1 MNQKTKSYI
10 LHSSLFIVTF
20 ITTTLA
26 GAEWT
31 YGKSILAYFVL
42 GTEYTWADFA
52 SGLPYSICFL
62 TILSCHE
69 FGHYF
74 TAIYYRIKTTL
85 PYYIPIPPI
94 LPLNIGTFGA
104 LIRIKERIISNK
116 QQFDVGIAG
125 PLAGFV
131 VAIAF
136 LIYGFVT
143 LPPPEHVFQFHPE
156 YKQYGL
162 NYAEHVYKTM
172 PEGTVDVIIGKNLL
186 FTFLEKIF
194 ADPSRMPNPHEIMHY
209 TFLFAGFLSLVFTC
223 MNLLPIGQL
232 DGGHVLYGLVG
243 YKRHRIIATTIYF
256 SLLFYTGLGY
266 IDSHT
271 PIDQLLFEIPL
282 YVFFLFMA
290 MRSLF
295 EKKRDRL
302 MYALIIFTTQYIV
315 GWLIPSIHGYSAWL
329 AFILLVGWMAG
340 VPHPPSEIELPLDS
354 NRKILGWLALAIFIL
369 CLTPEPIVIDAV
381 TTATPQPSPNA
392 IVSR

>member
-1 MNQKTKSYI
+1 MSPKIKSTI
-10 LHSSLFIVTF
+10 LHSSLFIITF
-20 ITTTLA
+20 ITATLA

-31 YGKSILAYFVL
+31 NGKSIMSYFVL

-52 SGLPYSICFL
+52 GGLPYSICFL
-62 TILSCHE
+62 TILTCHE

-74 TAIYYRIKTTL
+74 TAIHYRIKTTL

-94 LPLNIGTFGA
+94 LTFSIGTFGA
-104 LIRIKERIISNK
+104 LIRIKERILSNK

-143 LPPPEHVFQFHPE
+143 LPPSEHVFQFHPE

-162 NYAEHVYKTM
+162 DYADHVYKTM
-172 PEGTVDVIIGKNLL
+172 PEGTFDVVIGKNLL
-186 FTFLEKIF
+186 FVFLEKIF
-194 ADPSRMPNPHEIMHY
+194 ADPARMPNPHEIMHY
-209 TFLFAGFLSLVFTC
+209 PFLFAGFLSLVFTC

-243 YKRHRIIATTIYF
+243 YRRHRIAATVIYF
-256 SLLFYTGLGY
+256 GLLYYTGLGY
-266 IDSHT
+266 IDSHL
-271 PIDQLLFEIPL
+271 PVDQLIIEIPL
-282 YVFFLFMA
+282 YIFFLFMA

-302 MYALIIFTTQYIV
+302 MYALIIFTTQYIT
-315 GWLIPSIHGYSAWL
+315 GLLIPSIHGYSAWL
-329 AFILLVGWMAG
+329 AFILLVGWMVG
-340 VPHPPSEIELPLDS
+340 VPHPPSEIEQPLDL
-354 NRKILGWLALAIFIL
+354 NRKILGWLALLIFIL
-369 CLTPEPIVIDAV
+369 CLTPAPIMISTAPTV
-381 TTATPQPSPNA
+381 TP
-392 IVSR
+392 